1 VVAHGPVIAIE
12 RWEKLDPD
20 GPPQIDWLLHVAA
33 KRMVVLLGAFDP
45 PTNAH
50 LAIAK
55 AASQREDA
63 VAVLGMT
70 KVLLDRPSDLLL
82 SVPERLGLLAAI
94 ASEEGFGF
102 FLANRGTYL
111 DVARSLA
118 ADGREPTF
126 VVGSDKLEQLADPKF
141 YTEGDAGVSATFSE
155 VRFLVVPRA
164 GGVISRA
171 EVQVMDPTEAFAG
184 ADEGEVS
191 GTEVRRRLRM
201 GEPVDELVPPA
212 VALALQGYT
221 AAR

>member
-1 VVAHGPVIAIE
+1 MVAHGPLNATE
-12 RWEKLDPD
+12 RWEQLDPE
-20 GPPQIDWLLHVAA
+20 GPPLVDWLLPVNGS
-33 KRMVVLLGAFDP
+33 RIVVLLGAFDP

-55 AASQREDA
+55 AASPREDA

-70 KVLLDRPSDLLL
+70 KVLLDRPGDLLL
-82 SVPERLGLLAAI
+82 SIPARLTLIAAI
-94 ASEEGFGF
+94 AKEEGFGF

-111 DVARSLA
+111 DVARALA
-118 ADGREPTF
+118 ADDRDPTF
-126 VVGSDKLEQLADPKF
+126 VVGSDKLEQLEDPKF
-141 YTEGDAGVSATFSE
+141 YATGDAGVSATFSE

-164 GGVISRA
+164 GGVVSRA
-171 EVQVMDPTEAFAG
+171 DVQVMDPTEAFAG

-191 GTEVRRRLRM
+191 GTEVRRRLRI
-201 GEPVDELVPPA
+201 GEAVDELVPPA

>member
-1 VVAHGPVIAIE
+1 LVAHGPVSTIA
-12 RWEKLDPD
+12 RWEQLDPD
-20 GPPQIDWLLHVAA
+20 GPPVLDWLLPV
-33 KRMVVLLGAFDP
+33 KESRIVVLLGAFDP

-70 KVLLDRPSDLLL
+70 KVLLDRPDDFLLAI
-82 SVPERLGLLAAI
+82 PERLGLLSAI
-94 ASEEGFGF
+94 AKEEGFGF
-102 FLANRGTYL
+102 VLANRGTYL
-111 DVARSLA
+111 EVARAMS
-118 ADGREPTF
+118 ADGREPIF

-141 YTEGDAGVSATFSE
+141 YSEGDAGVSTTFKE
-155 VRFLVVPRA
+155 VRFLVMPRA
-164 GGVISRA
+164 GEVVSRA
-171 EVQVMDPTEAFAG
+171 DVQVMDPADAFAG
-184 ADEGEVS
+184 AAESEVS
-191 GTEVRRRLRM
+191 GREVRRRLRF

>member
-1 VVAHGPVIAIE
+1 MIAIE
-12 RWEKLDPD
+12 RWKRLDPG
-20 GPPQIDWLLHVAA
+20 GPPQIDWLLPVAA
-33 KRMVVLLGAFDP
+33 KRIVVLLGAFDP

-82 SVPERLGLLAAI
+82 PVPERLALLSAI
-94 ASEEGFGF
+94 APEEGFGF
-102 FLANRGTYL
+102 LLANRATYL
-111 DVARSLA
+111 DVARSLT

-141 YTEGDAGVSATFSE
+141 YAEGEADVSATFSE

-171 EVQVMDPTEAFAG
+171 EVQVMDPTEAFTG

-212 VALALQGYT
+212 VALALRGYT